1 MYKVNHIKHKT
12 EKSNYLEV
20 NNSDFGIYSRIDLN
34 LGGSL
39 QDLTINNE
47 KIITSE
53 NMIYE
58 QHFNSAI
65 LFPFVNRLHS
75 GIYNFKN
82 KTYKLFKNKDDEGHA
97 IHGLVY
103 NKTFNMLS
111 FAEQDNKLMINL
123 CYEEMEPDEGFPFK
137 YSVFLT
143 YIFQSNA
150 LSLKVSV
157 INEDE
162 NEFPFAIGWHPYFFN
177 DDLHNS
183 SLVLNRNAKIFFDE
197 RFNYKIDDA
206 KNSSLKIVDNEF
218 DDCYILESNEITLE
232 TPTYSIKIEFSTDF
246 NYVQVY
252 IPKNRNFI
260 ALEPQTGVAN
270 NFNNGLG
277 LKTLKPSES
286 FEKEWKI
293 TLLNT
298 N

>member
-1 MYKVNHIKHKT
+1 MYKVNQIKNQST
-12 EKSNYLEV
+12 NSNYLEV
-20 NNSDFGIYSRIDLN
+20 NNNELGIYAKIDLN

-39 QDLTINNE
+39 QDLILNS
-47 KIITSE
+47 KKLITSD
-53 NMIYE
+53 NLSYE

-65 LFPFVNRLHS
+65 LFPFVNRMQS
-75 GIYNFKN
+75 GVYNFQN
-82 KTYKLFKNKDDEGHA
+82 KTYKLFKNKQDEGHA
-97 IHGLVY
+97 IHGLVF

-123 CYEEMEPDEGFPFK
+123 CYEEMEPNEGFPFK
-137 YSVFLT
+137 YSIFLT
-143 YIFQSNA
+143 YTFQSNA
-150 LSLKVSV
+150 VSLNVIV

-177 DDLHNS
+177 DNLYNS
-183 SLVLNRNAKIFFDE
+183 SLILNRNAKIFFDE
-197 RFNYKIDDA
+197 GFNYKIDDA
-206 KNSSLKIVDNEF
+206 KNSSLKIVDKEF
-218 DDCYILESNEITLE
+218 DDCYILESNEIMLE
-232 TPTYSIKIEFSTDF
+232 TPTYILKIKFSSDF
-246 NYVQVY
+246 NYLQVY
-252 IPKNRNFI
+252 TPNDRNFI

-293 TLLNT
+293 NLLNT